1 MLTTTSFTER
11 EVQDQLLLQ
20 MRRSAADPGTLR
32 PLVSQN
38 LEVLDEAFL
47 ERLATADVELAQKV
61 RDFKRDVETA
71 QADLNRQIGIMQ
83 GLLMLFLSED
93 GTVALPLAE
102 DKQESLR
109 EAVRGGLQ
117 GMSSDAFLNT
127 VMLYMALA
135 AED

>member
-1 MLTTTSFTER
+1 M
-11 EVQDQLLLQ
+11 
-20 MRRSAADPGTLR
+20 
-32 PLVSQN
+32 
-38 LEVLDEAFL
+38 
-47 ERLATADVELAQKV
+47 

-117 GMSSDAFLNT
+117 VGTHTLIT
-127 VMLYMALA
+127 PTPHR
-135 AED
+135 